1 MSEDWRNVF
10 GGFGW
15 GVMLTIAVFAY
26 IDYSTESNATEYK
39 EKSLLELQIEY
50 KKLEI
55 ESLKRGDNVN

>member
-1 MSEDWRNVF
+1 MGEDWRNIF

-15 GVMLTIAVFAY
+15 GVMLTCAFFSY
-26 IDYSTESNATEYK
+26 IDYSAESNATEHK

-55 ESLKRGDNVN
+55 ESLKRGDND